1 MTARVRNVRS
11 YLEELG
17 KTKEDRT
24 EQVKEGLEMYIDLW
38 KKAIERGVILETD
51 EVDDALV
58 KIEDAG
64 GLYKAAGD

>member
-1 MTARVRNVRS
+1 LTARVRNVRS
-11 YLEELG
+11 YLEELE

-38 KKAIERGVILETD
+38 KKAIERGVVVESD
-51 EVDDALV
+51 EVDNALV
-58 KIEDAG
+58 KIEKAG

>member
-1 MTARVRNVRS
+1 LTARVRNVRS
-11 YLEELG
+11 YLEELE

-38 KKAIERGVILETD
+38 EKAIERGVVVESD
-51 EVDDALV
+51 EVDNALV
-58 KIEDAG
+58 KIEKAG